1 MNYDDFIRNRIT
13 ALRMKE
19 EISEYQLSKNLG
31 HRESYINGITSGR
44 QMPPM
49 KEFIE
54 ICRYFKITPQEFFD
68 TETEDPQ
75 MVSEAMEGFKQL
87 NEKDQQTILD
97 LINSLKEKEK

>member
-1 MNYDDFIRNRIT
+1 
-13 ALRMKE
+13 MKE

-44 QMPPM
+44 QMPPV
-49 KEFIE
+49 KELIE

-75 MVSEAMEGFKQL
+75 IVSEAMEGFKQL